1 MKKAGRAS
9 APYHNKGNYIMKL
22 FVYNFYGTIHE
33 TTTAFDDT
41 YRKLKAE
48 CEANGE
54 PFSRQV
60 IDGDKITDE
69 IYCNGIWIKE

>member
-1 MKKAGRAS
+1 
-9 APYHNKGNYIMKL
+9 MKL
-22 FVYNFYGTIHE
+22 FVYNFGGTIYE

-54 PFSRQV
+54 PYSRQV
-60 IDGDKITDE
+60 IDGNKITDE
-69 IYCNGIWIKE
+69 IYFNGIWINK

>member
-1 MKKAGRAS
+1 MS
-9 APYHNKGNYIMKL
+9 KL
-22 FVYNFYGTIHE
+22 FIYNFNGTIYE

-41 YRKLKAE
+41 TRKLKAK

-60 IDGDKITDE
+60 VNGDKVTDE
-69 IYCNGIWIKE
+69 YFHPMGIWLPVGIGDQGE

>member
-1 MKKAGRAS
+1 MKT
-9 APYHNKGNYIMKL
+9 YI
-22 FVYNFYGTIHE
+22 YNFNGTIYE

-48 CEANGE
+48 CIANGE

-60 IDGDKITDE
+60 VEGNKVTNE
-69 IYCNGIWIKE
+69 TYHTGIWLAD